1 MLYLIS
7 CDITESDVNEN
18 FEVGNLS
25 GCNAQPDKCPIP
37 SYCNDGKGE
46 HICLRL
52 HYMSS
57 ETEFDYSLI
66 YKAKVTH
73 SGTDCNNNSYYCSYV
88 TGGGNPTSMGVVLP
102 WCSTNCLYLRSVCI
116 ETYDGK
122 IYSGSTSFSYP
133 LPPNEVVRVYV
144 YETIGGKC
152 DFGGVEFQE
161 D

>member
-1 MLYLIS
+1 
-7 CDITESDVNEN
+7 
-18 FEVGNLS
+18 VGNLS

-37 SYCNDGKGE
+37 TYCNDGKGE
-46 HICLRL
+46 HLCL
-52 HYMSS
+52 YIFFMNS
-57 ETEFDYSLI
+57 ETEFDYSTI

-73 SGTDCNNNSYYCSYV
+73 SGTDCNNNSYYCSYI
-88 TGGGNPTSMGVVLP
+88 TGGSNPTAMGAVLP
-102 WCSTNCLYLRSVCI
+102 WCSTNCSYLRSVCI
-116 ETYDGK
+116 ETYDRK